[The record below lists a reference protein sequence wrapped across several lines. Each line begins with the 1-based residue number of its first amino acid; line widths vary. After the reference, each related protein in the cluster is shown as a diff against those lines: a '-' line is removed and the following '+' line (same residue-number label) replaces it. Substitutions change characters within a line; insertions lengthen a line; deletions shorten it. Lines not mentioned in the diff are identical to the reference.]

1 MLRDP
6 PECVQSLEARH
17 AMEGSMNQD
26 TMKGQ
31 WKQLKGK
38 AREKWGKL
46 TDDDLDRIEG
56 QREQLVGKI
65 QERYGVA
72 RDEAERQVSSWSID
86 SYDRDDL

>member
-1 MLRDP
+1 
-6 PECVQSLEARH
+6 
-17 AMEGSMNQD
+17 MNQD

-46 TDDDLDRIEG
+46 TDDDLDQIEG
-56 QREQLVGKI
+56 RREQLVGMI

-72 RDEAERQVSSWSID
+72 RDEAERQVSSWSPD
-86 SYDRDDL
+86 SYDDRRADL